1 MITAPGLF
9 TSTDSAVI
17 ASTDASSNVVIKL
30 AGITHTVVRPRAANV
45 VKVAK
50 WLLQDGPTNL

>member
-30 AGITHTVVRPRAANV
+30 AGIAHTVVRARATNV
-45 VKVAK
+45 VKVA
-50 WLLQDGPTNL
+50 

>member
-9 TSTDSAVI
+9 MRADSAVI

-30 AGITHTVVRPRAANV
+30 AGIAHTVVRARAANV

-50 WLLQDGPTNL
+50 WLLQHGPTNL